1 MKDNR
6 IELADVVRR
15 FKDDYLAGFGQLI
28 MPSQK
33 KALADIA
40 ACMTAE
46 MGGHQYQCRDC
57 GQSFWVYHGCRNRA
71 CPACHGH
78 QIRDWLEARQAEL
91 LPCDYYHIVATVP
104 EEIRHLFLSDQKFMY
119 TLFMR
124 TVAGAVGDLCRDRK
138 YLGATPGILMVLH
151 TWTSQMLYHP
161 HVHLLVTGGGVS
173 EDGQSWSQPPGTF
186 LVPVRALS
194 KLIAA
199 RFRDA
204 LKKAK
209 PSAFG
214 LLPPKTWKQA
224 WCSFSKH
231 YGQSR
236 TAVVDYLARYAFRI
250 AITNARILDMDD
262 THVTFQYKQRDTGQP
277 LTDPRESVKGQ
288 WQTCRLTGI
297 EFLRRFLMHVLPM
310 GFHKL
315 RYYGLW
321 HPSKRDLQQRARLL
335 LTVLNRSQPD
345 QPVLIADLAAEADP
359 SDDGGSHEGFSPSC
373 PYCGSRQVDHLQE
386 LRRGPG
392 P

>member
-1 MKDNR
+1 MRDNQ

-15 FKDDYLAGFGQLI
+15 FKDEYLTRFGHLI

-46 MGGHQYQCRDC
+46 MGGHLYQCRDC
-57 GQSFWVYHGCRNRA
+57 GQPFWIYHGCRNRA
-71 CPACHGH
+71 CPACHGR

-104 EEIRHLFLSDQKFMY
+104 EETRHLFLCNQKFMY

-204 LKKAK
+204 LKKNK
-209 PSAFG
+209 PNAFSA
-214 LLPPKTWKQA
+214 LPSKTWKQP

-231 YGQSR
+231 YGRSR

-262 THVTFQYKQRDTGQP
+262 THVTFQYKQRDT
-277 LTDPRESVKGQ
+277 GQ

-335 LTVLNRSQPD
+335 LTVLNRDRPG
-345 QPVLIADLAAEADP
+345 QPVLIADLAEEATPPGNGD
-359 SDDGGSHEGFSPSC
+359 SLEGFSPAC
-373 PYCGSRQVDHLQE
+373 PYCGSREVDHLQE

>member
-15 FKDDYLAGFGQLI
+15 FQDEYVARFGPRM

-71 CPACHGH
+71 CPACHGR
-78 QIRDWLEARQAEL
+78 QIRDWLQARQAEL

-119 TLFMR
+119 ALFMK
-124 TVAGAVGDLCRDRK
+124 TVAGAVLDLTRDRK
-138 YLGATPGILMVLH
+138 YLEATPGILMVLH
-151 TWTSQMLYHP
+151 TWTCQMHYHP

-173 EDGQSWSQPPGTF
+173 DDGQAWREPPGQF
-186 LVPVRALS
+186 LVPVKALS
-194 KLIAA
+194 RLIVA

-209 PSAFG
+209 PDAFSR
-214 LLPPKTWKQA
+214 LPRKTWKQP

-231 YGQSR
+231 YGRAKQ
-236 TAVVDYLARYAFRI
+236 AVVDYLARYAFRI
-250 AITNARILDMDD
+250 AITNTRIVAMDD
-262 THVTFQYKQRDTGQP
+262 THVTFQYKQRETG
-277 LTDPRESVKGQ
+277 EWKV
-288 WQTCRLTGI
+288 CRLTGV
-297 EFLRRFLMHVLPM
+297 EFLRRFLMHVLPK

-335 LTVLNRSQPD
+335 LALLGRLRLAES
-345 QPVLIADLAAEADP
+345 VLIADLAAEADRAP
-359 SDDGGSHEGFSPSC
+359 QDPEAAQQGFSPAC
-373 PYCGSRQVDHLQE
+373 PCCGSRRVEHLQE
-386 LRRGPG
+386 RRRGPG

>member
-15 FKDDYLAGFGQLI
+15 FKDEYLARFGHLM

-40 ACMTAE
+40 ACMTAQ

-57 GQSFWVYHGCRNRA
+57 GQPFWIYHGCRNRA
-71 CPACHGH
+71 CPACHGR

-104 EEIRHLFLSDQKFMY
+104 EEIRHLFLSEQKFMY
-119 TLFMR
+119 TLLMR

-151 TWTSQMLYHP
+151 TWTSQMHYHP

-173 EDGQSWSQPPGTF
+173 DDGQSWCQPPGTF

-199 RFRDA
+199 RFRDD
-204 LKKAK
+204 LKKTA
-209 PSAFG
+209 PEAFNS
-214 LLPPKTWKQA
+214 LPQKTWKQP

-231 YGQSR
+231 YGRSR

-250 AITNARILDMDD
+250 AIINARILAMDD
-262 THVTFQYKQRDTGQP
+262 THVTFQYKQRDT
-277 LTDPRESVKGQ
+277 GQ

-335 LTVLNRSQPD
+335 LTVLARDQPG
-345 QPVLIADLAAEADP
+345 QPVLIANLAEEAAPPGNGD
-359 SDDGGSHEGFSPSC
+359 SLEGFSPAC
-373 PYCGSRQVDHLQE
+373 PYCGSREVDHLKE

>member
-1 MKDNR
+1 MKDKP

-15 FKDDYLAGFGQLI
+15 FKDEYLARFGHLM

-33 KALADIA
+33 KALTDIA
-40 ACMTAE
+40 ACMTAQ

-57 GQSFWVYHGCRNRA
+57 GQPFWVYHGCRNRA
-71 CPACHGH
+71 CPACHGR

-104 EEIRHLFLSDQKFMY
+104 EEIRHLFLSNQKFMY
-119 TLFMR
+119 TLLMR
-124 TVAGAVGDLCRDRK
+124 TVAGAVSDLCRDRK

-151 TWTSQMLYHP
+151 TWTRQMRYHP

-194 KLIAA
+194 RLIAA

-204 LKKAK
+204 LSKAK
-209 PSAFG
+209 PNAFS
-214 LLPPKTWKQA
+214 LLPRKTWKQP

-231 YGQSR
+231 YGRSR

-277 LTDPRESVKGQ
+277 LTDSRGSVKGQ
-288 WQTCRLTGI
+288 WHTCRLTGV

-321 HPSKRDLQQRARLL
+321 HPSKRNLQQRARLL
-335 LTVLNRSQPD
+335 LTVLARDQPG
-345 QPVLIADLAAEADP
+345 QPVLIADLAEEAAPPGNGD
-359 SDDGGSHEGFSPSC
+359 SLQGFSPAC
-373 PYCGSRQVDHLQE
+373 PYCGSHEVDHLQE
-386 LRRGPG
+386 RRRGPG

>member
-15 FKDDYLAGFGQLI
+15 FKDDYVARFGYLM

-40 ACMTAE
+40 ACMTAQ

-71 CPACHGH
+71 CPACHGR

-91 LPCDYYHIVATVP
+91 LPCDYYHLVATVP
-104 EEIRHLFLSDQKFMY
+104 EEIRHLFLSEQKFMY
-119 TLFMR
+119 ALFMR
-124 TVAGAVGDLCRDRK
+124 TVAGAVIDLTRDRK

-151 TWTSQMLYHP
+151 TWTSQLHYHP
-161 HVHLLVTGGGVS
+161 HLHLLVTGGGVS
-173 EDGQSWSQPPGTF
+173 DDGQSWCQPPGAF
-186 LVPVRALS
+186 LVPVKALS
-194 KLIAA
+194 KLIAG

-204 LKKAK
+204 LKKVK
-209 PSAFG
+209 PDAFNR
-214 LLPPKTWKQA
+214 LPRKTWKQP

-231 YGQSR
+231 YGQGR
-236 TAVVDYLARYAFRI
+236 KAVVDYLARYAFRI
-250 AITNARILDMDD
+250 AITNARIVALDD
-262 THVTFQYKQRDTGQP
+262 TQVTFKYKQRNTG
-277 LTDPRESVKGQ
+277 EWKM
-288 WQTCRLTGI
+288 CRLSGI
-297 EFLRRFLMHVLPM
+297 EFLRRFLLHVLPK

-321 HPSKRDLQQRARLL
+321 HPSKRYLQQRARLFLAL
-335 LTVLNRSQPD
+335 LRRLQPGELI
-345 QPVLIADLAAEADP
+345 LIADVVEEVFRSEEDADHAE
-359 SDDGGSHEGFSPSC
+359 EGFSPSC
-373 PYCGSRQVDHLQE
+373 PRCGSRQVDHLQE
-386 LRRGPG
+386 RSRGSG